1 MDSDWTVQ
9 VLRGKLIKSTFQR
22 IQPHVY
28 IYSESATIIYFM
40 AIYFLPTMLRHLIL
54 AQWIVYQVE
63 SIMDAS

>member
-22 IQPHVY
+22 IQPHVH
-28 IYSESATIIYFM
+28 ICSESATIVYF
-40 AIYFLPTMLRHLIL
+40 IPRCFLSTMLRHLIS
-54 AQWIVYQVE
+54 AQRVVYQVE